1 MFNTCYRCG
10 LYRADKRIDPEGRR
24 ALCPECGF
32 AHPFVQQP
40 LYLVGGAS
48 GAGKSALCRRLVGE
62 LDDVVMLDSDIL
74 WQPEFNTPDDNYR
87 AFFETWLRMA
97 KNIGQSGRSVVI
109 FGAGFAVPEN
119 VEPCVERRYLGDVH
133 YLALVCDDDVLAA
146 RLRQR
151 PAERGNDDA
160 YIVDHLVFNRWLKAY
175 VGEPPLARVDTTSMD
190 EKTAAEMVAQWI
202 VGLR

>member
-10 LYRADKRIDPEGRR
+10 LYRVDKRIDSEGPH

-32 AHPFVQQP
+32 AHHFVQQP

-48 GAGKSALCRRLVGE
+48 GAGKSAICRRLVGV
-62 LDDVVMLDSDIL
+62 LADVVILDSDIL

-87 AFFETWLRMA
+87 VFFETWLRMA

-109 FGAGFAVPEN
+109 FGAGFAMPEN

-133 YLALVCDDDVLAA
+133 YLALVCNDDVLAA

-151 PAERGNDDA
+151 PVERGNDDA
-160 YIVDHLVFNRWLKAY
+160 YIADHQAFNRWLKAY
-175 VGEPPLARVDTTSMD
+175 ADEPPLARIDTTSVG
-190 EKTAAEMVAQWI
+190 EQTAAEMVAQWM
-202 VGLR
+202 VGIG